1 MRPTRIR
8 DLIMKKLKYFLFC
21 CLSVVLFSSC
31 GVYTGHNSTWY
42 PSYVPT
48 RTEVRLLEDNFK
60 VVGIAKGEWSA
71 TYVLGIGGFS
81 QKSLMNNAISDM
93 YEKAN
98 LTGSQTI
105 INVRSAVSRKHIIWG
120 IYCQRTAVVTGTII
134 EFTE

>member
-1 MRPTRIR
+1 
-8 DLIMKKLKYFLFC
+8 MKTLKYLLLC

-31 GVYTGHNSTWY
+31 GVYSGHNATWY

-48 RTEVRLLEDNFK
+48 HTEVRLLENNFK
-60 VVGIAKGEWSA
+60 VVGLAKGEWSA

-105 INVRSAVSRKHIIWG
+105 INVTTAVSVKQVVWG

>member
-1 MRPTRIR
+1 
-8 DLIMKKLKYFLFC
+8 MKKLKYFLFC

-31 GVYTGHNSTWY
+31 GVYSGCNATRY

-48 RTEVRLLEDNFK
+48 HTEVRLLENNFK

-71 TYVLGIGGFS
+71 TYVFGIGGFS
-81 QKSLMNNAISDM
+81 QKSLMNSAISDM

-105 INVRSAVSRKHIIWG
+105 INVTSAVSVKQVIWG
-120 IYCQRTAVVTGTII
+120 IYTQRTAVVTGTII